1 MRTTAVNTRLAV
13 VLEGQRQ
20 TRPELHDL
28 AVLDADV
35 QLLDLGDAQVAQ
47 GARRRVDRIARR
59 VFPRVGA
66 GADDLGDAI
75 DGAAAFLSHG
85 PHSSRSRESPA
96 RPFYTRRLG
105 VAMHSPVAGMAVTP
119 GFHEQGLAERH
130 LDRPVQIRTKYAHA
144 RLFVARQDFA
154 RRVAEAV
161 AVARGH
167 DGPARR
173 HRGNELLARRG
184 AAA

>member
-28 AVLDADV
+28 AVLDPHV

-47 GARRRVDRIARR
+47 GTCGGVDRIARR

-96 RPFYTRRLG
+96 RPFYTRGLG
-105 VAMHSPVAGMAVTP
+105 VAMQTPIAGVALSPRL
-119 GFHEQGLAERH
+119 H
-130 LDRPVQIRTKYAHA
+130 VQS
-144 RLFVARQDFA
+144 FP
-154 RRVAEAV
+154 E
-161 AVARGH
+161 
-167 DGPARR
+167 
-173 HRGNELLARRG
+173 
-184 AAA
+184 